1 MQAFQRLMAVYTDI
15 INEAQEKGLEL
26 GIKKGRLEGV
36 TEGVTEGERAVL
48 VRLLTRRFG
57 PLPKSAAARIRRA
70 NLATLER
77 WTDCVLTARTLD
89 DVLD

>member
-1 MQAFQRLMAVYTDI
+1 MQPFQRLMAVYADV
-15 INEAQEKGLEL
+15 INEAQEKG
-26 GIKKGRLEGV
+26 IKEGV
-36 TEGVTEGERAVL
+36 AEGERAVL
-48 VRLLTRRFG
+48 VRQLTRRFG
-57 PLPKSAAARIRRA
+57 PLPETAEARIRRA